1 MFPKKIVERSLSHVD
16 HFVRI
21 LADDSSILFLTPQMG
36 INRNRARMDASPVV
50 CLHDTERT
58 MTIQNQKAGESL
70 LRERSVLA
78 KVGLSR
84 AYWWKLVAAGT
95 APRPIKIGRASLW
108 IASEIDAFIQTRIA
122 ESRAPNAA

>member
-1 MFPKKIVERSLSHVD
+1 
-16 HFVRI
+16 
-21 LADDSSILFLTPQMG
+21 
-36 INRNRARMDASPVV
+36 
-50 CLHDTERT
+50 